1 MHISRN
7 LSTALLLWAGAA
19 VAAPA
24 PKPAPAAPAAPVRF
38 DPAAVDSA
46 IRKVFP
52 ALVRIHV
59 VVSTFRDGRE
69 VKGEATGSGVII
81 SPEGDVVTNHHV
93 AGRARRVFCTL
104 ADRKDVDAVVVG
116 SDPLADIA
124 VIRLDPAG
132 RPYPYAAWG
141 DAARLK
147 VGDPVLAMGS
157 PLALSQSVT
166 RGIVAN
172 TAMMM
177 PQVFWPDS
185 FRLDGEEV
193 GTLVRWIGHDAA
205 IFPGNSGGPLVNLA
219 GEVVGINEISLGLA
233 GAIPSDLA
241 RGVAGEL
248 LRRGDVHRSW
258 LGLEV
263 QPLIK
268 GRPGYAPDRG
278 ALVASVAPGSPA
290 AEAGLRPGDVLLSFQ
305 GAPVNVRH
313 DEELPA
319 FHRRELE
326 TPVGTSVELTYE
338 RWTFAPDAISR
349 TESTIRAV
357 TVERGPAQGKEA
369 ELASLGMTARELT
382 RLAAAELK
390 RAPGSGVL
398 VTGVRSGSPAAEAK
412 PPLQPEDV
420 VVALG
425 ARPVRSLE
433 DLSAAVAALPD
444 GPERPRVVVAFE
456 RRGQALLTVV
466 RPGKREDGDR
476 SVSARKAWLPVS
488 TQVLTAELAEALGQK
503 GKTGVRV
510 TQVQPGS
517 TAEAAGLRV
526 GDVLLR
532 LDGQDIPATRAEDAE
547 TFPALLRPY
556 PVGSRVRLEGVRDG
570 APLALEVELV
580 ASPPASRELK
590 EYRDAQFEFAARD
603 LTSQDRLQEL
613 MDRAQ
618 VGALVTRVEPGGWAA
633 LAHLAVGDVLLGV
646 DGERVDGAAALEARM
661 KKVAGARPSRVVFFV
676 LRGASTRFLE
686 LTPAWAAIEGKP
698 VKNEEAR

>member
-1 MHISRN
+1 MNILR
-7 LSTALLLWAGAA
+7 STGAALLLSASAA
-19 VAAPA
+19 
-24 PKPAPAAPAAPVRF
+24 APAAPAAPARPQAVR
-38 DPAAVDSA
+38 PVEVDAA

-59 VVSTFRDGRE
+59 VVSTFRDGHE
-69 VKGEATGSGVII
+69 EKGEATGSGVII

-104 ADRKDVDAVVVG
+104 SDRKDVDAVVVG

-132 RPYPYAAWG
+132 RPYPYASWG
-141 DAARLK
+141 DATRLG

-166 RGIVAN
+166 RGIVSN

-193 GTLVRWIGHDAA
+193 GSLVRWIGHDAQ

-233 GAIPSDLA
+233 GAIPGDLA
-241 RGVAGEL
+241 RGVAAEL
-248 LRRGDVHRSW
+248 LRHGQVHRSW

-263 QPLIK
+263 QPLIAARAGGK
-268 GRPGYAPDRG
+268 GERG
-278 ALVASVAPGSPA
+278 ALVASVAAGSPA
-290 AEAGLRPGDVLLSFQ
+290 EKAGLRPGDVLVSFR
-305 GAPVNVRH
+305 GAPVSIRH

-319 FHRRELE
+319 FHRRQLE
-326 TPVGTSVELTYE
+326 TPVGTAVELAWLRDGKE
-338 RWTFAPDAISR
+338 LRGQ
-349 TESTIRAV
+349 AV
-357 TVERGPAQGKEA
+357 TVERGPAQGREA
-369 ELASLGMTARELT
+369 EVAAFGVTVRDLT
-382 RLAAAELK
+382 LLAAAELK
-390 RAPGSGVL
+390 RAPGAGVV
-398 VTGVRSGSPAAEAK
+398 VTGVRAGSPAGEAK

-420 VVALG
+420 VVALAG
-425 ARPVRSLE
+425 EPVRSVE
-433 DLSAAVAALPD
+433 DLTRAAAALPD
-444 GPERPRVVVAFE
+444 GADSGGRPRVLVAFE
-456 RRGQALLTVV
+456 RRGQAMLTVV

-476 SVSARKAWLPVS
+476 SVSARKAWLAVA
-488 TQVLTAELAEALGQK
+488 TQVLTPELADALGAP
-503 GKTGVRV
+503 GKSGVRV

-517 TAEAAGLRV
+517 TAEAAGLRA

-532 LDGQDIPATRAEDAE
+532 LDGQEIPATRAEDVE
-547 TFPALLRPY
+547 TFPALIRPY
-556 PVGSRVRLEGVRDG
+556 PVGARVKLEGLRAG
-570 APLALEVELV
+570 APLALEAELV

-603 LTSQDRLQEL
+603 LTVQDRLQER
-613 MDRAQ
+613 MDRQQA
-618 VGALVTRVEPGGWAA
+618 GALVTRVEPGGWAA

-646 DGERVDGAAALEARM
+646 DGDRVDGAAALEARM
-661 KKVAGARPSRVVFFV
+661 KRVSTARAARVVFFV

-686 LTPAWAAIEGKP
+686 LTPAWAAIDGKP